1 MEDSIIGGTMCH
13 PFKLYSVSLL
23 VWSHSGS
30 KAGIGKRSKS
40 GMGLG
45 LDPES
50 GGSLS

>member
-1 MEDSIIGGTMCH
+1 MEDSIIGGTMWH